1 MNGRC
6 NLSHQAFR
14 PSRRAKSRSTADT
27 AAGGPLDGV
36 TVTIL
41 NADKR
46 IVFTGTLSMSW
57 ALTVLL
63 RKVPLLARMI

>member
-1 MNGRC
+1 V
-6 NLSHQAFR
+6 
-14 PSRRAKSRSTADT
+14 KSGSTANI

-46 IVFTGTLSMSW
+46 IVRLESLMPAMW
-57 ALTVLL
+57 PEICL
-63 RKVPLLARMI
+63 